1 MHVRIDESCSHN
13 LPCTVYH
20 DISIAATSIAYLR
33 DHSGAYHYISYYD
46 THRLTVNHLPV
57 LQNDYFAIHWLPFH
71 TIDFYVIDM

>member
-20 DISIAATSIAYLR
+20 DISIAATSIAYMR

-46 THRLTVNHLPV
+46 THRLTVNHLP
-57 LQNDYFAIHWLPFH
+57 FFR
-71 TIDFYVIDM
+71 TITLLFIGFLSILLIFYVIDM